1 MNEQLTSI
9 EAVLAAS
16 LDPGSIRD
24 TSLYAF
30 SSKAKSSNGVVKIH
44 RPRPVIVVGSVL
56 ERTAPLA
63 RCKIFVHVLSL

>member
-16 LDPGSIRD
+16 LNPGSIRD

-30 SSKAKSSNGVVKIH
+30 SSKAKSNGVVKIH